1 MNVSALQH
9 IRKAVQT
16 LNPNTVREL
25 GEKSLKIAIYAASPD
40 DYNQLEDFFVQDLT
54 GARKSEALSCLY
66 RGADPQKA
74 LQFDLAIYDES
85 VLAPSRSLVFRHHAP
100 QRLVE
105 QILEQ
110 YDHAITLPLAKLYPP
125 FHAAYAEQVINT
137 TSRENALFSM
147 ATALPDIIPSL
158 IELPWAITEFASD
171 TAVLTTNQIKMAF
184 LLAAASN
191 REVGYLQQK
200 REIAALIGGAFG
212 LRALARQLVGKIP
225 FGGGLLAKAGV
236 AYAGTKLIGLSLERL
251 YRFGHDYTSEE
262 REQIYKDAFQHGKT
276 VAINLLRKIRPD
288 LAAKHS
294 TADAETAKT

>member
-25 GEKSLKIAIYAASPD
+25 SDKSLKVAIYAASPD
-40 DYNQLEDFFVQDLT
+40 DYNRIEDFFVQGLSGT
-54 GARKSEALSCLY
+54 RKSDALSCLY
-66 RGADPQKA
+66 RGPDPQKA

-85 VLAPSRSLVFRHHAP
+85 VLAPRRSLVFQANAP
-100 QRLVE
+100 ERLVAQVIE
-105 QILEQ
+105 QFDQDL
-110 YDHAITLPLAKLYPP
+110 TLPLAKTFPP
-125 FHAAYAEQVINT
+125 FRLAYVEKVIHA

-158 IELPWAITEFASD
+158 IELPWAVTEFASD

-184 LLAAASN
+184 LIAAASN

-236 AYAGTKLIGLSLERL
+236 AYAGTRLVGLSLERF
-251 YRFGHDYTSEE
+251 YRLGYDYSPAE
-262 REQIYKDAFQHGKT
+262 REQVYKDAFQHGKT
-276 VAINLLRKIRPD
+276 VALNLLRKLRPD
-288 LAAKHS
+288 LAAKHNV
-294 TADAETAKT
+294 DAETAKT